1 MNTVPLSRRILAA
14 AFGLALAATLLSSVT
29 PADELWTGG
38 AARGF
43 VIHGPL
49 ETLQQY
55 CKSDSQGTLWLE
67 LPGGSR
73 FELVTSPYDSGV
85 ANPGDGSFHPF
96 DEAEV
101 RAALAQVKYPLEGIH
116 ADVFLLPYP
125 RRRGLDSAAGQEL
138 ILLAPGVR
146 PIPSEQQHSQFTH
159 ELGHVIQYALM
170 PDHDSEQWQR
180 YRRLRGI
187 TDESV
192 YSAASMHADRPHEI
206 FAEDFRALFGGAS
219 ANYSG
224 SIENSTLLEP
234 ERVAGLA
241 SFMEGLLGT
250 ARPRVSLA
258 GFPNPSRGAMR
269 FTRSGG
275 VAAPLELFDAAGR
288 RIASLQPQSIPGGW
302 EYLWNG
308 REGAG
313 RRPTPGVVF
322 ARVRGAA
329 DPAVR
334 VTVLP

>member
-101 RAALAQVKYPLEGIH
+101 RAALAQVKSSARGIH

-125 RRRGLDSAAGQEL
+125 RRRGLDSAAGREL

-170 PDHDSEQWQR
+170 PDHDSEQLAALPAAAR
-180 YRRLRGI
+180 DHRRVGLLRRQHARRP
-187 TDESV
+187 
-192 YSAASMHADRPHEI
+192 AARDLRRGLP
-206 FAEDFRALFGGAS
+206 RAVRRCVRQLL
-219 ANYSG
+219 G

-241 SFMEGLLGT
+241 SFMEGLLRHRASSRV
-250 ARPRVSLA
+250 AR
-258 GFPNPSRGAMR
+258 
-269 FTRSGG
+269 G
-275 VAAPLELFDAAGR
+275 VP
-288 RIASLQPQSIPGGW
+288 
-302 EYLWNG
+302 
-308 REGAG
+308 
-313 RRPTPGVVF
+313 
-322 ARVRGAA
+322 
-329 DPAVR
+329 
-334 VTVLP
+334 